1 MLVKELIKKLEEFNQ
16 DLPIVVKFDNDTI
29 MIDEELMEIKTD
41 YFGEE
46 YLVLFSN

>member
-16 DLPIVVKFDNDTI
+16 DLPIVVEFDNDTI
-29 MIDEELMEIKTD
+29 KIDEELMEIKTD